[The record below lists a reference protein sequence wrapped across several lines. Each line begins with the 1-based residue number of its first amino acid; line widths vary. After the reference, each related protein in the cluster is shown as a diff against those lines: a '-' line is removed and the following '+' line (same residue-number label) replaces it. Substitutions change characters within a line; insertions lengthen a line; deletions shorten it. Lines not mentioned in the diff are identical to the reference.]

1 MLLLGSLVDP
11 AVRTPESKLSGLGS
25 SAFARRYLRNHFCF
39 LGRRY
44 DDVAARGSYRID
56 IHEGP
61 GITFLYLDGRR
72 ERMVQTVKGEVL
84 WENDRWRPEGGPSPT
99 WYEIPYRALVPKGSV
114 NVLCAGRMV
123 DSTRDA
129 YGALRVMVNC
139 NQMGETAGLA
149 AARAVREGLAAADA
163 YAGMAH

>member
-1 MLLLGSLVDP
+1 MMGVRESRHVD
-11 AVRTPESKLSGLGS
+11 ALCRVTRDDVL
-25 SAFARRYLRNHFCF
+25 

-44 DDVAARGSYRID
+44 DDIAARGSYRID

-72 ERMVQTVKGEVL
+72 ERMVQTDKGEVL